1 VSFLVPGRGGE
12 EAVAIA
18 ERPATKG
25 RAFAV
30 VGPGVEDMLL
40 VGETG
45 DAASEDLTSDAAWA
59 WVRRPRGTELPSEF
73 VVLQGRRLTWRGRPL
88 LRATAPVRY
97 IAARIRGSELHVE
110 VDADGRCYVD
120 SLGADRLAVSGKS
133 SAGVEI
139 VGAPRSTPLGVR

>member
-1 VSFLVPGRGGE
+1 
-12 EAVAIA
+12 
-18 ERPATKG
+18 
-25 RAFAV
+25 
-30 VGPGVEDMLL
+30 MLL